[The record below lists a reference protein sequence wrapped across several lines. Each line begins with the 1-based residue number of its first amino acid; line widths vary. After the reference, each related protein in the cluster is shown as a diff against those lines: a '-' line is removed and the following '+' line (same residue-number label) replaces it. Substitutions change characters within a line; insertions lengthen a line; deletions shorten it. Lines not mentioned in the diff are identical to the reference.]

1 MVRVAPVWPKAG
13 GATEEETR
21 AIWVSTILPDM
32 AREMA
37 VELLLGSGE
46 VLLPVSRGPAGVAE
60 TSLLAAAAETKVGRA
75 LPRHAWLG
83 WTASCEMRVAIRVAI
98 AVAAGTVLRG
108 AGQSSL

>member
-37 VELLLGSGE
+37 VELF
-46 VLLPVSRGPAGVAE
+46 LPVSRGPAGVAE

-83 WTASCEMRVAIRVAI
+83 WTASCEMRVAIGVAI